1 MKKRIALVYGG
12 ASKEHDVSVMGY
24 EYLSVL
30 LSDTEYEILPV
41 YVGKDGE
48 WNIRIKGKDT
58 PAYPTRKG
66 GGSLYTGYGFIK
78 IDGAIPLLHGVGG
91 EDGTVQGALE
101 VSGIPYVGAR
111 VSASAICL
119 DKSIAKTV
127 AKSLGIPTLDDVVF
141 SEKTD
146 TEDALR
152 LCLERLGFP
161 MFIKP
166 RRLGSSVGAFPIRA
180 EDDFRLHFD
189 EAMCLGDNLVIVERM
204 LCDKRELECAFI
216 GMDGKR
222 IITPPGEILV
232 DGFYGYDE
240 KYGGKTRTAPRAEL
254 DKDVSIRI
262 QGYAKMLADSL
273 ELRHLARIDFF
284 LSGNDV
290 YFNEIN
296 TFPGFTR
303 ESLYPKMLEANGI
316 APRTAILSLIED
328 ALGGRTL

>member
-78 IDGAIPLLHGVGG
+78 IDGAIPLLHGDGG
-91 EDGTVQGALE
+91 EDGAVQGAFE
-101 VSGIPYVGAR
+101 VTGIPYVGAR
-111 VSASAICL
+111 VCASAVCL
-119 DKSIAKTV
+119 DKSFTKTV
-127 AKSLGIPTLDDVVF
+127 ARSLGIPTLDDVVF
-141 SEKTD
+141 SKKTD
-146 TEDALR
+146 TEEALR
-152 LCLERLGFP
+152 LCQEKLGFP

-166 RRLGSSVGAFPIRA
+166 RRLGSSVGAFPLRT
-180 EDDFRLHFD
+180 EDDFRLHFA
-189 EAMCLGDNLVIVERM
+189 EAMSLGDNLVLVERM
-204 LCDKRELECAFI
+204 LDSKRELECAFI
-216 GMDGKR
+216 EMDGKR

-232 DGFYGYDE
+232 DGFYGWGE
-240 KYGGKTRTAPRAEL
+240 KYGGKTRVTPRAEV
-254 DKDVSIRI
+254 DVEISARI
-262 QGYAKMLADSL
+262 QGYAEMLADNLS
-273 ELRHLARIDFF
+273 LRHLARIDFF
-284 LSGNDV
+284 LVGTDV

-296 TFPGFTR
+296 TFPGFTH
-303 ESLYPKMLEANGI
+303 ESLYPRMLEANGI
-316 APRTAILSLIED
+316 DPKRAILSFIGD
-328 ALGGRTL
+328 ALGW

>member
-1 MKKRIALVYGG
+1 MKKRIALLYGG
-12 ASKEHDVSVMGY
+12 ASKEHDVSVAGY
-24 EYLSVL
+24 EYLSAL
-30 LSDTEYEILPV
+30 LYDTEYEILPV
-41 YVGKDGE
+41 YIRADGE
-48 WNIRIKGKDT
+48 WTVRIGDKDV
-58 PAYPTRKG
+58 PSYPTRKNS
-66 GGSLYTGYGFIK
+66 GSLYTGYDFIK
-78 IDGAIPLLHGVGG
+78 IDAAIPLLHGVGG

-127 AKSLGIPTLDDVVF
+127 AKSLGISTLDDVVF
-141 SEKTD
+141 SENTD

-189 EAMCLGDNLVIVERM
+189 EAMRLGDNLVIVERM

-262 QGYAKMLADSL
+262 QGYARMLADSL

-284 LSGNDV
+284 LLENDV

-296 TFPGFTR
+296 TFPGFTK